1 MTMRKLSE
9 DEKLDI
15 LPEPE
20 LSKLAFEC
28 LVENLGYFNATEY
41 VINIKNRAK
50 TEKNQNYKEW
60 SEEYFGK
67 MTDEE
72 FMEDLQDYI
81 KNHPHE

>member
-1 MTMRKLSE
+1 MRKLSE

-50 TEKNQNYKEW
+50 TEKNQNYEEW

-72 FMEDLQDYI
+72 FRADLQEYI